1 MPINIQEILYP
12 SDSDSIKWEKVNYN
26 FDQIIA
32 TGGKEGPKGDKGSV
46 GPTGI
51 VGTVGEKGEKGDLG
65 EKGNTGTSTD
75 YWERYSST
83 TQGVTS
89 WVIKPKNN
97 TGDDQAAVIIG
108 DTAYDEG
115 NSDGELDPSAQLTV
129 YADSYF
135 YNQKW
140 IPATGTD
147 NLSIRGEAGVGQ
159 NPATKWIIQPEGQ
172 ATDTEILINATL
184 ISLASDGNI
193 DINAADDVQI
203 TGNGVT
209 NIHNDGADISG
220 YLDVT
225 GAANFSDYVSVNSTS
240 YLKAPVGTTTQRDPS
255 IFTPAT
261 GMMRYNSTTGKFE
274 GYTGS
279 WRDFQ
284 RLSNAQKTVYVSV
297 EQDNDY
303 TDSEGLKI
311 NLVAQGN
318 KMVSVSST
326 EVKIKDTTGADVI
339 KTSNTAIDVY
349 QDVRVD
355 SGHDI
360 YILGNDEGII
370 YPAGGLKS
378 AGTPTYGTALFSSPS
393 YNSTEGLRNL
403 NDYFYMDSYS
413 PAATS
418 GDTLVFGYA
427 NNDGLGVSWFS
438 QGTGSGEFVKESDTK
453 VTYTKI
459 GHQVFVNGYY
469 EIQLPATFPNN
480 TSADDIDDTLV
491 IGLGENDGTAT
502 IGGVTGEPSQF
513 PFVNSSDSD
522 ILVDVKI
529 WGVDINTHTSSTQH
543 VKQYQNVEIFGLIP
557 PGKNF
562 IKLYFIQQNVATSGT
577 ATDLEMRKKSLSPG
591 QINRL
596 ASTTATPMEISF
608 SFNMPTIVNTGRN
621 SYSTGGGGAQNGG
634 GNQFQGA

>member
-12 SDSDSIKWEKVNYN
+12 NDSDSIKWEKVNYN

-32 TGGKEGPKGDKGSV
+32 TGGKEGPKGEKGST
-46 GPTGI
+46 GPTGLL
-51 VGTVGEKGEKGDLG
+51 GLQGDKGEKGDEG
-65 EKGNTGTSTD
+65 EKGATGTSTN
-75 YWERYSST
+75 YWDQFTSST
-83 TQGVTS
+83 QGINS
-89 WVIKPKNN
+89 YVIKPKNG
-97 TGDDQAAVIIG
+97 TGDDQAAIIIG
-108 DTAYDEG
+108 DASYNEG
-115 NSDGELDPSAQLTV
+115 NTDGELNPTAQLTV
-129 YADSYF
+129 YTDSYF
-135 YNQKW
+135 YSQKW
-140 IPATGTD
+140 GPSTGGTD
-147 NLSIRGEAGVGQ
+147 NLTIRGEQ
-159 NPATKWIIQPEGQ
+159 DSTDNTKTNWIIQPEGPNNPN
-172 ATDTEILINATL
+172 TEILINAKI
-184 ISLASDGNI
+184 ISISSTDNSGGINI
-193 DINAADDVQI
+193 DAFGDVQI
-203 TGNGVT
+203 TGNGAT

-220 YLDVT
+220 YLDVADRAT
-225 GAANFSDYVSVNSTS
+225 FADYVSINSTS
-240 YLKAPVGTTTQRDPS
+240 YLKAPVGTTAQRDPS
-255 IFTPAT
+255 IFTPVP

-274 GYTGS
+274 GYTGT

-303 TDSEGLKI
+303 VDSEGLKI
-311 NLVAQGN
+311 NLVVQGN

-339 KTSNTAIDVY
+339 KTSNTAVDVY

-355 SGHDI
+355 GGHDI

-370 YPAGGLKS
+370 YPAGGLQPNT
-378 AGTPTYGTALFSSPS
+378 APNFGTTQYSSPS
-393 YNSTEGLRNL
+393 NGSAESTRNL

-418 GDTLVFGYA
+418 GDAWVFGYA
-427 NNDGLGVSWFS
+427 NADGLTPIWFN

-469 EIQLPATFPNN
+469 QIQLPATFPNN
-480 TSADDIDDTLV
+480 ANADDTNDTLI
-491 IGLGENDGTAT
+491 IGLGEN
-502 IGGVTGEPSQF
+502 GGDSSNASQF
-513 PFVNSSDSD
+513 PFINSSDSD

-529 WGVDINTHTSSTQH
+529 WGVDINTHTSATQH
-543 VKQYQNVEIFGLIP
+543 VKEYQNVEIFGLIP
-557 PGKNF
+557 PGKGF

-596 ASTTATPMEISF
+596 ASTTATPMEIAF
-608 SFNMPTIVNTGRN
+608 SFNMPTIVNTGRTT
-621 SYSTGGGGAQNGG
+621 YSTGGGVQ
-634 GNQFQGA
+634 QFQGA

>member
-46 GPTGI
+46 GPTGT

-108 DTAYDEG
+108 DVAYDEG

-147 NLSIRGEAGVGQ
+147 NLSIRGETGVGQ

-172 ATDTEILINATL
+172 ATDTEILINAKL

-240 YLKAPVGTTTQRDPS
+240 YLKAPVGTTAQRDPS

-261 GMMRYNSTTGKFE
+261 GMMRYNSTTSKFE
-274 GYTGS
+274 GYTGI

-303 TDSEGLKI
+303 VDSEGLKI

-355 SGHDI
+355 GGHDI

-370 YPAGGLKS
+370 YPAGGLQS
-378 AGTPTYGTALFSSPS
+378 AGLPVAGTAKFSSPS
-393 YNSTEGLRNL
+393 NGSAESTRNL

-418 GDTLVFGYA
+418 GDTWVFGYA
-427 NNDGLGVSWFS
+427 NSDLLAPSWFN
-438 QGTGSGEFVKESDTK
+438 QGTAAGEFEKESDTK
-453 VTYTKI
+453 VTYTKM

-469 EIQLPATFPNN
+469 ELQLPSSFPNN
-480 TSADDIDDTLV
+480 SSADDINDTLI
-491 IGLGENDGTAT
+491 IGLGEDGGNSSNA
-502 IGGVTGEPSQF
+502 SQF
-513 PFVNSSDSD
+513 PFINSSDSD
-522 ILVDVKI
+522 ILVNVKMWDVN
-529 WGVDINTHTSSTQH
+529 INTVTSSTAVVEQYSNIDLFGIIPAGKTWIKLYH
-543 VKQYQNVEIFGLIP
+543 VKQAP
-557 PGKNF
+557 
-562 IKLYFIQQNVATSGT
+562 ATTSGSV
-577 ATDLEMRKKSLSPG
+577 DIELERQPLSPG
-591 QINRL
+591 QISRVD
-596 ASTTATPMEISF
+596 STTPLKIA
-608 SFNMPTIVNTGRN
+608 FNFQMPTIVNTGKTQ
-621 SYSTGGGGAQNGG
+621 YSTGGNVAQQLGG
-634 GNQFQGA
+634 GGVLGA

>member
-51 VGTVGEKGEKGDLG
+51 VGTTGDKGEKGDLG
-65 EKGNTGTSTD
+65 EKGATGTSTN

-108 DTAYDEG
+108 DIAYDEG
-115 NSDGELDPSAQLTV
+115 NADGELDPSAQLTV

-140 IPATGTD
+140 IPSTGTD

-172 ATDTEILINATL
+172 ATDTEILINAKL
-184 ISLASDGNI
+184 ISISSDGNVSI
-193 DINAADDVQI
+193 DAAGDVEV
-203 TGNGVT
+203 TGNGST
-209 NIHNDGADISG
+209 NILNDGADISG
-220 YLDVT
+220 YLAVGGVAD
-225 GAANFSDYVSVNSTS
+225 FSDYVSVNSTS
-240 YLKAPVGTTTQRDPS
+240 YLKAPVGTTAQRDPS
-255 IFTPAT
+255 IFTPTT
-261 GMMRYNSTTGKFE
+261 GMIRYNSTTGKFE
-274 GYTGS
+274 GYTGT

-297 EQDNDY
+297 EQDSDY
-303 TDSEGLKI
+303 ADSENLKI
-311 NLVAQGN
+311 NLVSQGN
-318 KMVSVSST
+318 KMVSVSSA
-326 EVKIKDTTGADVI
+326 EVKIKDTTGSDVI
-339 KTSNTAIDVY
+339 KTSNTAVDVY

-370 YPAGGLKS
+370 YPAGGLAS
-378 AGTPTYGTALFSSPS
+378 NALPPAGTAQYSSPS
-393 YNSTEGLRNL
+393 NGSAESTRNL

-413 PAATS
+413 PAATI
-418 GDTLVFGYA
+418 GDLWVFGYA
-427 NNDGLGVSWFS
+427 NNDGLAVSWFN
-438 QGTGSGEFVKESDTK
+438 QGTAAGEFVKESDTK

-469 EIQLPATFPNN
+469 EIQLPATFPDN
-480 TSADDIDDTLV
+480 TSADDINDTLV
-491 IGLGENDGTAT
+491 IGLGENDGNSSNA
-502 IGGVTGEPSQF
+502 SQF
-513 PFVNSSDSD
+513 PFINSSDSD

-529 WGVDINTHTSSTQH
+529 WGVDINTHTSATQH
-543 VKQYQNVEIFGLIP
+543 VEQYQNVEIFGLIP

-562 IKLYFIQQNVATSGT
+562 IKLYFIQQNVATSGS

-596 ASTTATPMEISF
+596 ASTTSTPMEISF
-608 SFNMPTIVNTGRN
+608 SFNMPTIVNTGRTT
-621 SYSTGGGGAQNGG
+621 YSTGGGAQQLGG
-634 GNQFQGA
+634 GVQGA

>member
-51 VGTVGEKGEKGDLG
+51 VGTTGDKGEKGDLG

-83 TQGVTS
+83 TQNVTS

-108 DTAYDEG
+108 DVAYDEG
-115 NSDGELDPSAQLTV
+115 NTNGELDPSAQLTV

-140 IPATGTD
+140 VPSTGVD
-147 NLSIRGEAGVGQ
+147 NLSIRGEAGAGGGA
-159 NPATKWIIQPEGQ
+159 PATKWIIQPEGQ
-172 ATDTEILINATL
+172 ATDTEILINAKL
-184 ISLASDGNI
+184 ISIASDGNVEI
-193 DINAADDVQI
+193 DAADDVSI

-209 NIHNDGADISG
+209 NIHNDGADVSG

-225 GAANFSDYVSVNSTS
+225 GAANFADYVSVNSTS
-240 YLKAPVGTTTQRDPS
+240 YLKAPAGTTAQRDPS

-261 GMMRYNSTTGKFE
+261 GMIRYNSSTGKFE
-274 GYTGS
+274 GYTGT

-297 EQDNDY
+297 ESDNDY
-303 TDSEGLKI
+303 TDSESLKI

-326 EVKIKDTTGADVI
+326 DVKIKDTTGSDVI

-349 QDVRVD
+349 QDVIVD

-360 YILGNDEGII
+360 EFEGGANGII
-370 YPAGGLKS
+370 YPAGGLKPGGVPTV
-378 AGTPTYGTALFSSPS
+378 GTVLYASPS
-393 YNSTEGLRNL
+393 NGSATGVRNL
-403 NDYFYMDSYS
+403 NDYFWMDSYS
-413 PAATS
+413 PAADT
-418 GDTLVFGYA
+418 GDGDVFGYA
-427 NNDGLGVSWFS
+427 DGDGVVVTWFD
-438 QGTGSGEFVKESDTK
+438 QGTAAGEFQKGADTK

-469 EIQLPATFPNN
+469 ELQLPASFPNN

-491 IGLGENDGTAT
+491 IGLGEDVGTTTAA
-502 IGGVTGEPSQF
+502 SQF
-513 PFVNSSDSD
+513 PFKNASDSD
-522 ILVDVKI
+522 ILVDVKM
-529 WGVDINTHTSSTQH
+529 WDVDINTWASSTQH
-543 VKQYQNVEIFGLIP
+543 VEEYQNVEIFGLIP
-557 PGKNF
+557 ANRAY
-562 IKLYFIQQNVATSGT
+562 IKLYFIQQNVATTNT
-577 ATDLEMRKKSLSPG
+577 ATNLETRKKPLSPG

-596 ASTTATPMEISF
+596 GSTTTTPMKIAF
-608 SFNMPTIVNTGRN
+608 SFNMPTLPNTGKT
-621 SYSTGGGGAQNGG
+621 SYSTGGGAQQSGG
-634 GNQFQGA
+634 GTQSI

>member
-51 VGTVGEKGEKGDLG
+51 VGTTGDKGEKGDLG
-65 EKGNTGTSTD
+65 EKGATGTSTN

-108 DTAYDEG
+108 DIAYDEG
-115 NSDGELDPSAQLTV
+115 NTDGELDPSAQLTV

-140 IPATGTD
+140 IPSTGTD
-147 NLSIRGEAGVGQ
+147 NLSIRGEAGVGG
-159 NPATKWIIQPEGQ
+159 NPSTKWIIQPEGQ
-172 ATDTEILINATL
+172 ATDTEILINAKL
-184 ISLASDGNI
+184 ISISSDGNVSI
-193 DINAADDVQI
+193 DAAGDVEV
-203 TGNGVT
+203 TGNGST
-209 NIHNDGADISG
+209 NIFNDGADISG
-220 YLDVT
+220 YLAVA
-225 GAANFSDYVSVNSTS
+225 GAADFSDYVYINASS
-240 YLKAPVGTTTQRDPS
+240 YLKAPVGTTAQRDPS
-255 IFTPAT
+255 IFTPLT
-261 GMMRYNSTTGKFE
+261 GMIRYNSTTGKFE
-274 GYTGS
+274 GYTGA

-284 RLSNAQKTVYVSV
+284 RLSNSAKTVYVSV

-303 TDSEGLKI
+303 ADSEGLKI
-311 NLVAQGN
+311 NLVSQGN

-326 EVKIKDTTGADVI
+326 EVKIKDTTGSDVI
-339 KTSNTAIDVY
+339 KTSNTAVDVY

-355 SGHDI
+355 GGHDI

-370 YPAGGLKS
+370 YPAGGLQS
-378 AGTPTYGTALFSSPS
+378 SALPPAGTAQYSSPS
-393 YNSTEGLRNL
+393 NGSAESTRNL

-418 GDTLVFGYA
+418 GDTWVFGYA
-427 NNDGLGVSWFS
+427 NNDGLAVSWFN
-438 QGTGSGEFVKESDTK
+438 QGTGSGEFVKEDDTK

-469 EIQLPATFPNN
+469 EIQLPAVFPNN
-480 TSADDIDDTLV
+480 ANADDTNDTLV

-543 VKQYQNVEIFGLIP
+543 VEQYQNVEIFGLIP
-557 PGKNF
+557 PGKSF

-596 ASTTATPMEISF
+596 ASTTATPMEIAF
-608 SFNMPTIVNTGRN
+608 SFNMPTIVNTGRTT
-621 SYSTGGGGAQNGG
+621 YYTGNVAQQQG
-634 GNQFQGA
+634 GNVLGA